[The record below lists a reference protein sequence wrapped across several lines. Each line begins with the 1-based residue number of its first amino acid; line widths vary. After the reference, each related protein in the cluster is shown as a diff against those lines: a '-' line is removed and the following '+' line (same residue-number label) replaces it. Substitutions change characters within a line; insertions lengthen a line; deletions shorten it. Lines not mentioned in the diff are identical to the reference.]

1 MKIAIVIM
9 TLNAGSGF
17 KQLLDSI
24 EMQDYPIHRKLIAD
38 SSSEDDTVI
47 LGRKYHYEILPI
59 ERHTFNHGDTR
70 KKCAEY
76 LDGIDIVIYLTQ
88 DVILFDTKSIYHLVE
103 VFSDEKIAVSYGRQL
118 PHIGASPMAAQAR
131 LFNYPDES
139 KIKSYE
145 DKEYLKIKAPFL
157 SDSFAAYRVTALNKV
172 GNFPHVI
179 VSEDMY
185 IGAKLLM
192 AHYKI
197 AYVAE
202 ACVYHSHD
210 YTLLQELKRYFDVGV
225 FQAREPW
232 IRQEF
237 GGAEGEGLKLVKD
250 QLAYLYLHGGISS
263 IPRAIFVNFIK
274 LIGYRLGVYE
284 KYLPRYIKK
293 MLSGQSYFFS

>member
-17 KQLLDSI
+17 KKLLDSI
-24 EMQDYPIHRKLIAD
+24 EMQDYLIHRKLIAD
-38 SSSEDDTVI
+38 SSSEDDTVA
-47 LGRKYHYEILPI
+47 LGEKYHYEILPI
-59 ERHTFNHGDTR
+59 KRQNFNHGDTR
-70 KKCAEY
+70 RKCAEY
-76 LDGIDIVIYLTQ
+76 LTNIDIIVYLTQ
-88 DVILFDTKSIYHLVE
+88 DVILFDAKSIRQLIE
-103 VFSDEKIAVSYGRQL
+103 VFSDVKVAASYGRQL

-131 LFNYPDES
+131 LFNYPGES
-139 KIKSYE
+139 RIKSYE
-145 DKEYLKIKAPFL
+145 DKENLKIKAPFL
-157 SDSFAAYRVTALNKV
+157 SDSFAAYRVTALNEV

-185 IGAKLLM
+185 VGAKLLI
-192 AHYKI
+192 AHHKI

-202 ACVYHSHD
+202 ACAYHSHD
-210 YTLLQELKRYFDVGV
+210 YTLLQELKRYFDIGV

-250 QLAYLYLHGGISS
+250 QLAYLYTHKGISS
-263 IPRAIFVNFIK
+263 IPKAIFVNFIK
-274 LIGYRLGVYE
+274 LIGYRLGVCE

-293 MLSGQSYFFS
+293 RLSGQSYFFS